1 MPDLLVEIGVEEI
14 PAPVVLPALEQLRQ
28 AVDEGLTARRLTHG
42 EVRVYGTPRRL
53 AVLVGEVAASQP
65 DEVKEVKGPPA
76 TAAFDADGHPTA
88 AARGFATSRGVEVGD
103 LRVVETD
110 KGRFVFATVSE
121 QGQPAGAVIP
131 ELLTEVLSGLTF
143 PKTMKWGDVDTRF
156 CRPLRWLVALLDTDI
171 LDWTYAGLQA
181 GRTTRGHRFLGPG
194 SGDIASPSDY
204 VATLRE
210 LFVIV
215 DHEER
220 EQLIAARAREVA
232 ASVNA
237 RPRLEPDLLT
247 ENNFLVEYPTCVLG
261 SFPDRYLALPER
273 VPVTVMEKHQRY
285 FAVEGEDGRLLPY
298 FVIVRNGSDAGSD
311 IVRRGNEK
319 VIVPRLEDAEFYL
332 TEDLKTPLPERLE
345 SLTRVTYM
353 ESLGSLYDKT
363 KRLEAWVSWLSDQ
376 LPGLSDDERS
386 AASRAALLSKCDQVT
401 LMVGDGKLAAL
412 QGYIGGHYAR
422 LAGES
427 EAVATALA
435 EQYLPVRQDD
445 PLPATTAGRLLAVA
459 DRFDNLCAAFSLGLI
474 PRGTRDPQ
482 GLRRQT
488 QGLIAI
494 LLEAG
499 YRVDLPQALAF
510 GLAQIPVP
518 EPAPKGALGSAEA
531 QAALLEFFGA
541 RAEAVL
547 EDEGLSYDTIRA
559 ALGSRWT
566 DVVDVIE
573 RGRALGT
580 IRQTTADFEAQ
591 VDTATRPANIWRGSD
606 LPAEAT
612 VDTGLFA
619 DPTERALWSAYGTAR
634 TQVETLRRSAPVDY
648 AAVWAALCELQ
659 QPIAALF
666 DAVMVNAE
674 DADLRRNRLA
684 MMRDLDE
691 LYLELADF
699 REIVQ

>member
-28 AVDEGLTARRLTHG
+28 AVDEGLTARRLEHG
-42 EVRVYGTPRRL
+42 PVRVFGTPRRL
-53 AVLVGEVAASQP
+53 AVLVTDVAACQP

-76 TAAFDADGHPTA
+76 AAAFDADGKPTPA
-88 AARGFATSRGVEVGD
+88 ALGFAASRGVAMD
-103 LRVVETD
+103 QLRVVETD
-110 KGRFVFATVSE
+110 KGSFVFATVAE
-121 QGQPAGAVIP
+121 RGQPASVVIP
-131 ELLTEVLSGLTF
+131 ALLTDVLNDLSF
-143 PKTMKWGDVDTRF
+143 PKTMRWGDVDTRF
-156 CRPLRWLVALLDTDI
+156 CRPVRWLVALLDEEV
-171 LDWTYAGLQA
+171 LEWTYAGLKA

-194 SGDIASPSDY
+194 SGDIARPSAY
-204 VATLRE
+204 VETLRD

-220 EQLIAARAREVA
+220 ENLIAAKAREVA
-232 ASVNA
+232 ATVNA
-237 RPRLEPDLLT
+237 RPRLDPDLLT

-261 SFPDRYLALPER
+261 SFPERYLALPER

-285 FAVEGEDGRLLPY
+285 FAVEDEHGALLPY
-298 FVIVRNGSDAGSD
+298 FVIVRNGSEAGSD

-345 SLTRVTYM
+345 TLRRVTYM

-363 KRLEAWVSWLSDQ
+363 KRLEAWVSWLNER
-376 LPGLSDDERS
+376 LPGLSEDERQ
-386 AASRAALLSKCDQVT
+386 AALRAAMLSKCDQVT

-422 LAGES
+422 CAGEP
-427 EAVATALA
+427 EAVAVALA

-445 PLPATTAGRLLAVA
+445 PLPATAAGRLLAVA
-459 DRFDNLCAAFSLGLI
+459 DRFDNLCAAFTLGLV

-499 YRVDLPQALAF
+499 YRLDLLSALSF
-510 GLAQIPVP
+510 GLAQIPRP
-518 EPAPKGALGSAEA
+518 DPAPKGALEPTEA
-531 QAALLEFFGA
+531 RDALWEFIASRLQAI
-541 RAEAVL
+541 L
-547 EDEGLSYDTIRA
+547 EDEGLSYDTVRS
-559 ALGSRWT
+559 ALGSHWT

-573 RGRALGT
+573 RARALGFL
-580 IRQTTADFEAQ
+580 RRSAADFEAQ
-591 VDTATRPANIWRGSD
+591 VDTATRPANIWRGTD
-606 LPAEAT
+606 LPAET
-612 VDTGLFA
+612 VVDPALFA
-619 DPTERALWSAYGTAR
+619 DPTEQSLWTVWGVARERIAALKQT
-634 TQVETLRRSAPVDY
+634 APVDY
-648 AAVWAALCELQ
+648 RAVWETLSQLQ

-674 DADLRRNRLA
+674 DMNLRRNRLA
-684 MMRDLDE
+684 MMRELDR